1 VLYRLIFSRFNQMV
15 LGGRLKAILSGGA
28 VLPEDTQLFAKAVL
42 CVRVF
47 QGYGLTETC
56 AAGTIAD
63 RKRSLIESIDLFHFC
78 SEYDLTTERAGHPLV
93 SCEIRLIDWQEGHY
107 KTTDKPNPRGEVL
120 IGGKVVADSY
130 FGEAAEEN
138 NVNFEEINGTRYFHT
153 GDIGE
158 VFPDG
163 TLKIIG

>member
-1 VLYRLIFSRFNQMV
+1 MV
-15 LGGRLKAILSGGA
+15 LGGRAKALLSGGA
-28 VLPEDTQLFAKAVL
+28 ILADDTQRFAECML

-56 AAGTIAD
+56 AGGTIAD
-63 RKRSLIESIDLFHFC
+63 RKCPPVPMIDPSIDLEHDV
-78 SEYDLTTERAGHPLV
+78 SVGRAGYPIV
-93 SCEIRLIDWQEGHY
+93 SSEFRLIDWEEGKY
-107 KTTDKPNPRGEVL
+107 KTSDKPHPRGEVL

-130 FGEAAEEN
+130 FGDAAKEN
-138 NVNFEEINGTRYFHT
+138 DNFKEIDGTRYFYT

-163 TLKIIG
+163 TLKIIGMLSVDTLHRRH

>member
-1 VLYRLIFSRFNQMV
+1 MHI
-15 LGGRLKAILSGGA
+15 
-28 VLPEDTQLFAKAVL
+28 
-42 CVRVF
+42 F

-63 RKRSLIESIDLFHFC
+63 RNCSLSESINAFHFC
-78 SEYDLTTERAGHPLV
+78 LVYDITTGRAGHPLV
-93 SCEIRLIDWQEGHY
+93 SCEIRLIDWDEGRY
-107 KTTDKPNPRGEVL
+107 TTADKPNPRGEVL

-130 FGEAAEEN
+130 FGEAAKEN
-138 NVNFEEINGTRYFHT
+138 DNFEEINGTRYFHT